1 MRERGIVNMNISR
14 NKTTTVLIR
23 EGAFG
28 GTYFRG
34 IYSDIN
40 GKWFKN

>member
-1 MRERGIVNMNISR
+1 MNMNFGT
-14 NKTTTVLIR
+14 NKTPVDVNK

-34 IYSDIN
+34 IYSCIN
-40 GKWFKN
+40 GKWYRKS